1 MMLLKLVNIE
11 QPELGYSI
19 MENYIIWLMAMVI
32 EESKMDIFVDVNIR
46 TKTRKKLYYN
56 YTNENNIK
64 SLDGWTSSV
73 PGCISGGTSHIRY
86 TKVYNGPAKTSG
98 EFTPMKI

>member
-1 MMLLKLVNIE
+1 
-11 QPELGYSI
+11 
-19 MENYIIWLMAMVI
+19 MALVI